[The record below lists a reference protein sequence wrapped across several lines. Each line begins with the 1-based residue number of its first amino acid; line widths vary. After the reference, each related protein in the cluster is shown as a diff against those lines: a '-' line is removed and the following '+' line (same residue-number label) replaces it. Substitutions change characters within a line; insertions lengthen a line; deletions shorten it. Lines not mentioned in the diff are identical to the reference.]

1 MFFKRMKA
9 WRKKILVPLLGILIL
24 GATWA
29 GYNWYLI
36 EKTIQEAAPRHADV
50 GIVLGAAVWGE
61 RPSPGLRERLD
72 YALWLYNEGYVEYLL
87 VTGGLG
93 EGKKVTEAFAMQQ
106 YLLEQ
111 GVPADAILLEEKA
124 TSTYENLLY
133 SQQVM
138 ESVES
143 VKLKSA
149 LVISHDYHIARAK
162 TMADDLELPA
172 AAVGVQSHV
181 LYSPYHKVRE
191 ILALAHWQVTR
202 IWN

>member
-1 MFFKRMKA
+1 MILKQKSG
-9 WRKKILVPLLGILIL
+9 WRKKLLLSFASVL
-24 GATWA
+24 LAGASWA
-29 GYNWYLI
+29 GYNVYLI
-36 EKTIQEAAPRHADV
+36 EKTIREAVPSQADV

-72 YALWLYNEGYVEYLL
+72 YALWLYKEGYVEYLL

-111 GVPADAILLEEKA
+111 GVPAEAILLEDKA

-138 ESVES
+138 DSVQ
-143 VKLKSA
+143 LKSA
-149 LVISHDYHIARAK
+149 LVISHDYHMARAK
-162 TMADDLELPA
+162 TIADDLELSA
-172 AAVGVQSHV
+172 AAVGVQSRV
-181 LYSPYHKVRE
+181 LYSPYHKGRE